1 MGVTLFTSK
10 QKVMQ
15 QHIYYI
21 KFALRFADMQI
32 PELVNIFGVN
42 VVDPYD
48 GYLNGGSSKWM
59 VIGSHGYDDEAN
71 YLQNVYT
78 VRDGWGHD
86 FYYYSPPPYQSY
98 TLWSSGPNGRTFP
111 PWMEKPSGQE
121 DRINGWIKDDI
132 KAGDK

>member
-1 MGVTLFTSK
+1 MPNLEGIMAIGESRLS
-10 QKVMQ
+10 QG
-15 QHIYYI
+15 
-21 KFALRFADMQI
+21 KF
-32 PELVNIFGVN
+32 FGVN
-42 VVDPYD
+42 VVDPDD